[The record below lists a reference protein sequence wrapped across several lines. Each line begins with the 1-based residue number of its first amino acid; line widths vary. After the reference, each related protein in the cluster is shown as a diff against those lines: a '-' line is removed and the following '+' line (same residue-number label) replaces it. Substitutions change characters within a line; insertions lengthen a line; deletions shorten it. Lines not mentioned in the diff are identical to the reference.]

1 MVVDAVVLEGRG
13 VREVARSYGVSKTHV
28 ARLVARFREGGYR
41 ALELRSRRP
50 RSSPQRITDALED
63 EIVELRKH
71 LVDFGTDAGPATIA
85 WHVEQR
91 HGASPSP
98 STIYRALTRR
108 GFITPEP
115 RKRPKA
121 SYVRFEADLPNEC
134 WQGDMTHWHLG
145 DDTGVEILNFIDDHS
160 RVIVGCDARLVTKG
174 RDVVDTFDK
183 AVATWGTPASV
194 LTDNG
199 AIFNAVSRGGRTA
212 FESELLRRSI
222 LYKHS
227 RPYHPQTCGKIERW
241 HQTMKKFLAKAGGA
255 ADLLELQRQLNDF
268 VHYYNNERPHRSK
281 GRRTPRQA
289 FDALEKAPPGSLI
302 DKPHHRIRFDVVDKS
317 GKVSLRHHSK
327 MLHIGVGHPF
337 KGQRV
342 RLYIVDNYVRVIS
355 DDGEFLGELT
365 INPERDY
372 QAMKKPT

>member
-1 MVVDAVVLEGRG
+1 MVVDALVLEGRG

-28 ARLVARFREGGYR
+28 GRLVARYREGGYR
-41 ALELRSRRP
+41 ALEPRSRRP
-50 RSSPQRITDALED
+50 RSSPQRIPDALED
-63 EIVELRKH
+63 EIVELRKD
-71 LVDFGTDAGPATIA
+71 LVDFGTDAGPETIA
-85 WHVEQR
+85 WHLEQL
-91 HGASPSP
+91 HGTSPSS
-98 STIYRALTRR
+98 STIYRAHATRLHHPR
-108 GFITPEP
+108 A

-134 WQGDMTHWHLG
+134 FQGDMTHWHLG

-174 RDVVDTFDK
+174 RDVLETFDK
-183 AVATWGTPASV
+183 AVAPWGTPASV

-199 AIFNAVSRGGRTA
+199 AIFNAASRAGRTA

-227 RPYHPQTCGKIERW
+227 RPYHPQTLDKIERW

-255 ADLLELQRQLNDF
+255 ADLGELQRQLDDF
-268 VHYYNNERPHRSK
+268 VRYYNNERPHRSK

-337 KGQRV
+337 TGQRV
-342 RLYIVDNYVRVIS
+342 RLYIVDDYVRVLT
-355 DDGEFLGELT
+355 DDGELLGELT

-372 QAMKKPT
+372 QAMKRPT